1 MGRGA
6 RGAAQSRQAA
16 GARTLHFHGTYDM
29 IEAQAHSEYI
39 GKEWIEMKVT
49 ICVGS
54 TCHLLGSKRVVDRFK
69 ELVAEHNLADKVEL
83 GGKFCMGHCGEGVC
97 VTIDGTTH
105 TIAPEAADELF
116 NSEILA
122 KV

>member
-1 MGRGA
+1 MCYDKRA
-6 RGAAQSRQAA
+6 NVHLQS
-16 GARTLHFHGTYDM
+16 
-29 IEAQAHSEYI
+29 I
-39 GKEWIEMKVT
+39 GKEMIYMKVT

-69 ELVAEHNLADKVEL
+69 ELVAEHNLSDKVEL

-105 TIAPEAADELF
+105 SIAPEAVDELF
-116 NSEILA
+116 NKEVLA